1 MNAKTKK
8 GQAAMEYLMT
18 YGWAILV
25 IVIVLVILVGFL
37 PQFLKAPE
45 SCLFQESGFSC
56 NEKKPAIVADA
67 DDQVGVVFQ
76 LNNYQGQ
83 SLTISEVLCTTAP
96 IGDITHEMVGTE
108 DALDAGRNIPT
119 GDSSRLA
126 SGGSLLIGS
135 PNRLQCVD
143 ANGDP
148 VILSANSNFNGN
160 IVVWFQ
166 YSEDVTGAPLRK
178 ATAKLTGSVL
188 EETS

>member
-1 MNAKTKK
+1 MFDKKKK

-37 PQFLKAPE
+37 PQFLRAPE

-56 NEKKPAIVADA
+56 QDRKPVIVADA
-67 DDQVGVVFQ
+67 SDNVHVTFQ

-83 SLTISEVLCTTAP
+83 QITVSHVLCTTAP
-96 IGDITHEMVGTE
+96 AGDIRLDDEYAIDSANLPADADGTI
-108 DALDAGRNIPT
+108 G
-119 GDSSRLA
+119 

-135 PNRLQCVD
+135 PNRLPCID
-143 ANGDP
+143 AEGNQVELTP
-148 VILSANSNFNGN
+148 NSNFNGFL
-160 IVVWFQ
+160 VVWYNFHD
-166 YSEDVTGAPLRK
+166 EVPDAPARK
-178 ATAKLTGSVL
+178 ATAKLTGNVL